1 MSTMKRV
8 AFIAVIVCML
18 AVAGCGKKAAT
29 TVPSGSPAG
38 VIQSAPGQS
47 DAAATATCATN
58 RGQLGTQY
66 LTAQSGAEPQADT
79 SFEDVVQ
86 SARVKCP
93 AGGAYSWD
101 AAATA
106 VTCSIHGQ

>member
-1 MSTMKRV
+1 MKRLV
-8 AFIAVIVCML
+8 FIAVILSML
-18 AVAGCGKKAAT
+18 AVAGCGKKTAN

-38 VIQSAPGQS
+38 VIQRAPGQS

-79 SFEDVVQ
+79 SFAGVVQ
-86 SARVKCP
+86 STGVKCP
-93 AGGAYSWD
+93 AGGAHSWD
-101 AAATA
+101 AAANA
-106 VTCSIHGQ
+106 VTCTIHGK